1 MTSSDAGTWDV
12 IVVGS
17 GGGLLGALFAASRG
31 LRTLVLE
38 KTDKVGGTT
47 AYSGA
52 GLWYPGS
59 APIARAGIEDDDI
72 EAGRTYLRSV
82 VDDQAREKLQDAYLD
97 AGVALIDELEQ
108 NEWFPDFTHMPV
120 PDYFAGVPGATFMGR
135 TVFPAPVPVAELGAE
150 ADLVRRPLFT
160 ERFGIDEGEVW
171 TGGRALIGRALKAFL
186 GTGNGELR
194 TDTTLE
200 SLIVED
206 GRVVGVVAVRDGVRS
221 DLRAERGVL
230 LAAGGFER
238 NAELRTEHQAL
249 TGEWSN
255 GAPQNTGDAI
265 VAGIAVGAD
274 TELMD
279 EAWFVP
285 GVLQPDGKPLFHTGT
300 RGGIW
305 VNADGERFVN
315 ETSPYDQSGHV
326 IAHAHKTSEV
336 SHVPTHWVFDQRAM
350 DRFGY
355 GGDPAAGPSP
365 EWFDSG
371 ALRKADTLDEL
382 AELIGVPID
391 GLQASVE
398 QFNKYAA
405 SGVDEQFH
413 RGETPWDLM
422 CAYIVG
428 FPGGGWSGAA
438 MNYLIEPDPELPNQ
452 LLVPMDQPPY
462 YAGQVLLS
470 DIGTK
475 GGLRTDA
482 DARVLRAD
490 DTAIPGLYATGNTM
504 AAMSGRVYPGA
515 GTPIGSSI
523 AFSYRAVLHLAS
535 GSSDGA

>member
-1 MTSSDAGTWDV
+1 MSSSDAGTWDV

-17 GGGLLGALFAASRG
+17 GGGLLGAYFAASRG

-59 APIARAGIEDDDI
+59 APLVRAELDDDL
-72 EAGRTYLRSV
+72 ETGRTYLRAV
-82 VDDQAREKLQDAYLD
+82 VDDPAREKLQDAYLY

-108 NEWFPDFTHMPV
+108 DHWFPPFFTQPV
-120 PDYFAGVPGATFMGR
+120 PDYFHDKPGATFMGR

-150 ADLVRRPLFT
+150 ADLVRRPLYT
-160 ERFGIDEGEVW
+160 ERFGIDEGDTW

-186 GTGNGELR
+186 ATGNGELR
-194 TDTTLE
+194 TETALE

-206 GRVVGVVAVRDGVRS
+206 GRVVGVVATHGGEHVS
-221 DLRAERGVL
+221 FRATRGVL

-238 NAELRTEHQAL
+238 NAELRRQHQSL

-265 VAGIAVGAD
+265 VAATAIGAD

-305 VNADGERFVN
+305 VNAAGERFVD
-315 ETSPYDQSGHV
+315 ETRPYDQSGHV
-326 IAHAHKTSEV
+326 MYEAYRTGGAAHE
-336 SHVPTHWVFDQRAM
+336 PTHWVLDQGAI

-355 GGDPAAGPSP
+355 GGKPGQAPSK
-365 EWFDSG
+365 EWFESG
-371 ALRKADTLDEL
+371 ALRT
-382 AELIGVPID
+382 AETVEEVAEMIGVPVEN
-391 GLQASVE
+391 LLASVE
-398 QFNKYAA
+398 EFNKYAA

-413 RGETPWDLM
+413 RGESPWDMM
-422 CAYIVG
+422 CSYIVG
-428 FPGGGWSGAA
+428 FPGGGWAGPE
-438 MNYLIEPDPELPNQ
+438 MNYLTEPDPELPNQ
-452 LLVPMDQPPY
+452 LLVPMDKPPY
-462 YAGQVLLS
+462 YVGQVMLS

-475 GGLRTDA
+475 GGVRTDT

-490 DTAIPGLYATGNTM
+490 DTPIEGLYATGNSM

-515 GTPIGSSI
+515 GTPIGSSL
-523 AFSYRAVLHLAS
+523 AFAYLAVLHLA
-535 GSSDGA
+535 GTAAE